1 MDGQK
6 ESRKMNLAD
15 RISNWIKEKVREAK
29 AEGVVIGLSG
39 GIDSS
44 VVAYLAKRAMGEKVL
59 GLIMP
64 CYSTVLDEDY
74 AWLIAKRLNI
84 KTERISLDS
93 IYNDLLG
100 ILPSHK
106 KIALA
111 NLKPRL
117 RMLTLYYFANNLNY
131 LVAGTGNKSE
141 ILIGYFTKYG
151 DGGCDIL
158 PLGDLLKTQVR
169 KLAKELEI
177 PHEIIKRRSSAG
189 LWEKQTDEEE
199 LGIRYEDLDRTI
211 LAIERGKTESIP
223 PQMLI
228 KVEELIK
235 KSTHKRSL
243 APVFKM

>member
-1 MDGQK
+1 
-6 ESRKMNLAD
+6 MNLAD